1 MLAPNRSAIK
11 AARFFD
17 AEVDEVI
24 PEKDDERIDINDI
37 DIWIDP
43 LDATQVGAQLTC
55 ARGMSAA
62 IVVYNISGIHGE
74 LAAVRDDDGLRLGE
88 GEAGGG
94 RDPQA
99 LRGPDS
105 VGLG

>member
-1 MLAPNRSAIK
+1 MLASNRSTIK

-43 LDATQVGAQLTC
+43 LDATQVGAQLIC
-55 ARGMSAA
+55 ARVWQTVA
-62 IVVYNISGIHGE
+62 YHFSGIHGE
-74 LAAVRDDDGLRLGE
+74 LAAVRYYDGLRLGE

-94 RDPQA
+94 RDP
-99 LRGPDS
+99 
-105 VGLG
+105 